1 MPPMQLKLMNCHCL
15 NSVMFAQGGGGL
27 GGWLGGGGLGS
38 GGLGG
43 GGGLGCSGSGGG
55 GGEGD
60 GEGADDDGDS
70 GRGEGVPAGGEGGG
84 GEGEGSSTPPARRI
98 GSHCGGL
105 APPRMRSRVFE
116 LGGKTARVFIV
127 LGGP

>member
-1 MPPMQLKLMNCHCL
+1 MQLKLMNCHCL

-55 GGEGD
+55 GGEGGGD
-60 GEGADDDGDS
+60 GEDDDDECVFV
-70 GRGEGVPAGGEGGG
+70 REDDAEMLNLPH
-84 GEGEGSSTPPARRI
+84 ARFDCR
-98 GSHCGGL
+98 
-105 APPRMRSRVFE
+105 
-116 LGGKTARVFIV
+116 K
-127 LGGP
+127 